1 MNRFTTTAAL
11 LSTVL
16 LTGCLAG
23 MGTPVAKP
31 AIAVD
36 VLPTAPVKVAS
47 YSLREEDD
55 KLIVSGRVSSL
66 NPIRMPGHVDLTVCD
81 PEGTVVGLYQ
91 AKITAGY
98 ASKRGGLKTARFT
111 TAISPVP
118 AEGARISLRYD
129 RQTHNE
135 AALADCKPESARK

>member
-1 MNRFTTTAAL
+1 MNLFTTTAAL

-23 MGTPVAKP
+23 MGTPVAKT

-36 VLPTAPVKVAS
+36 MLPTAPVKVAS
-47 YSLREEDD
+47 YSLREEDG

-91 AKITAGY
+91 ATISDY
-98 ASKRGGLKTARFT
+98 ASKRGGLKTARFSAVIT
-111 TAISPVP
+111 PVP

-135 AALADCKPESARK
+135 AALADCKPESARM

>member
-1 MNRFTTTAAL
+1 MKRSAL
-11 LSTVL
+11 IVPLALTVL
-16 LTGCLAG
+16 LGGCLAG
-23 MGTPVAKP
+23 GNASNRKA

-36 VLPTAPVKVAS
+36 ILASSPVKIAD
-47 YSLREEDD
+47 YSLMERDG
-55 KLIVSGRVSSL
+55 KLMVSGRVSSL

-91 AKITAGY
+91 AKITGY
-98 ASKRGGLKTARFT
+98 ASKRGGLKTARFSA
-111 TAISPVP
+111 AISPVP

-135 AALADCKPESARK
+135 AALADCKPESARM